1 MKTTSTKELALIAN
15 AIRADIIRMVNAAKC
30 GHPAGPL
37 GLAEIFSVLFFS
49 EMDFDPKSPQK
60 ERDRFVLSNGHVC
73 AGSYSAMA
81 HAGYFP
87 QEELLNFR
95 KFGSPLQGHPS
106 RKYLPFIDNSSGP
119 LGEGL
124 GIACGYAAA
133 LRLDNKPSRVYC
145 VVSDGEHQE
154 GSTWEAVL
162 FASKYKLD
170 NLVAIMDRNYIQID
184 GTTEDVMP
192 LDSMEEK
199 YRAFNWNVISIDGNS
214 IPQILSALKQ
224 ARDCKGKP
232 TMIIANTTPG
242 KGVSYMEKNYKWH
255 GAAPKDD
262 DAQKALAELAAERK
276 KIESE

>member
-1 MKTTSTKELALIAN
+1 MKLGSTKELKLAAN
-15 AIRADIIRMVNAAKC
+15 TMRADIVRMVTAAKC

-49 EMDFDPKSPQK
+49 EMDFDPKNPQK
-60 ERDRFVLSNGHVC
+60 DRDRFVLSNGHVC
-73 AGSYSAMA
+73 AGFYSAA
-81 HAGYFP
+81 SRAGYFSP
-87 QEELLNFR
+87 DELLSFR

-133 LRLDNKPSRVYC
+133 LKIDSKPQRVYC

-162 FASKYKLD
+162 FAAKYKLD

-184 GTTEDVMP
+184 GNTEEVMP
-192 LDSMEEK
+192 LDSIEEK
-199 YRAFNWNVISIDGNS
+199 YRAFNWNVLPIDGND
-214 IPQILSALKQ
+214 IQQILSALKQ
-224 ARDCKGKP
+224 AKDCKGKP
-232 TMIIANTTPG
+232 TIIVAKTTPG

-255 GAAPKDD
+255 GVAPKDD
-262 DAQKALAELAAERK
+262 DAQKALAEIAEERK
-276 KIESE
+276 KIERE